1 MNSKM
6 LLRQISISVF
16 FAISIASATNAV
28 DTNDTDLMHNLLD
41 KAIQLEKSTLS
52 LQRSQVGEAR
62 ECLNDL
68 GNNLELIS
76 VRIEGL
82 YPIAALASL
91 MGDKSDE
98 KTVLKFLNSA
108 VTNFLKY
115 VEQGRDEINSIAR
128 DADCS
133 SANVVVEKAKEISE
147 FYDEATSVV
156 GSITKAR

>member
-1 MNSKM
+1 M
-6 LLRQISISVF
+6 
-16 FAISIASATNAV
+16 
-28 DTNDTDLMHNLLD
+28 
-41 KAIQLEKSTLS
+41 S

-82 YPIAALASL
+82 YPIVALASL

-98 KTVLKFLNSA
+98 KAVLKFLNRA
-108 VTNFLKY
+108 ATDFLLY

-128 DADCS
+128 TRDCS